1 MGNYDVKQ
9 EVTDKYSLRGRV
21 FNKLRDDILS
31 GKYEE
36 HEELKEVAI
45 GEEMGVSRTP
55 VRGAFR
61 ELELE
66 IRDFCNKKLAEYKWI
81 RAIEFVEQL
90 PKTISGKVRKEAL
103 RKG

>member
-1 MGNYDVKQ
+1 MAFLMV
-9 EVTDKYSLRGRV
+9 
-21 FNKLRDDILS
+21 
-31 GKYEE
+31 
-36 HEELKEVAI
+36 
-45 GEEMGVSRTP
+45 EMASCAP
-55 VRGAFR
+55 SR